1 MLSNKEIRAEAWR
14 LMWTKLNFLKLTGM
28 MIFHFIAVGLVV
40 GAVVAVLYRSLE
52 SGETVNPFGEFAGRI
67 LVGIIQSVASL
78 GLTAMVLALAKAEET
93 PYKESFLGYAYP
105 FRSFFA
111 MLAINFTFLLWGLP
125 IIALAC
131 LMLALAL
138 PLLLVPIYL
147 AWVMMIFYLIYRYR
161 FFWFVKAE
169 SPKMGAFEALRESV
183 KLSNG
188 EKWKLFKFDLSYWLS
203 ALWILVPIV
212 GGFIFLWHF
221 ALGTAIFY
229 RELRRENMI

>member
-28 MIFHFIAVGLVV
+28 FLVQLSI
-40 GAVVAVLYRSLE
+40 VVLVTAAVLMVTYRSLE
-52 SGETVNPFGEFAGRI
+52 AGETVNPLGEIAGN
-67 LVGIIQSVASL
+67 LLTGIIQSVAML
-78 GLTAMVLALAKAEET
+78 GVTAMTLALVTGAEA
-93 PYKESFLGYAYP
+93 PYRESFLGYAYP
-105 FRSFFA
+105 FRAFFA
-111 MLAINFTFLLWGLP
+111 MITQNFIYFVWSMPMIGLAG
-125 IIALAC
+125 IALAGK
-131 LMLALAL
+131 L
-138 PLLLVPIYL
+138 PLLPVPIYL
-147 AWVMMIFYLIYRYR
+147 AWMGLLFYLIYRYR

-169 SPKMGAFEALRESV
+169 APKLGAFEALREAV

-203 ALWILVPIV
+203 ALWLLVPIV

-221 ALGTAIFY
+221 ALGTAIYY